1 MNTLEKTPS
10 LGVGGLRVLLIEDE
24 PLAARRLTAL
34 LREVAPEATVVG
46 QTESVRETVRWLD
59 ENRAANRPSPDLLLL
74 DIQLADGLSFELFQ
88 KTHVETPVI
97 FTTAYDEYALR
108 AFKVNSVD
116 YLLKPIE
123 KEELAAALDKFRRTQ
138 GQATAPNV
146 TEQLNKMLEAYGV
159 KPVQHRS
166 RFLLKQGGRFDVVET
181 ADVVYLYAEDKV
193 VFLVTS
199 PTRKHIVDET
209 LDDLERQLDAR
220 QFFRINRKFLA
231 RLEAIERIEPHFNGK
246 LRLWLKHRPDG
257 EEIFVS
263 RERAEAFKAWLNQ

>member
-1 MNTLEKTPS
+1 MNI
-10 LGVGGLRVLLIEDE
+10 LLVEDE
-24 PLAARRLTAL
+24 PLAARRLATL

-46 QTESVRETVRWLD
+46 QTESVRETTRWLL
-59 ENRAANRPSPDLLLL
+59 ANPAPDLLLL

-88 KTHVETPVI
+88 QVNIASPVI

-123 KEELAAALDKFRRTQ
+123 KEELAAAVDKFRRTQ
-138 GQATAPNV
+138 SLATSAPV
-146 TEQLNKMLEAYGV
+146 TEQLGKLLEAYGV

-166 RFLLKQGGRFDVVET
+166 RFLLKNGGRFDVVEIGE
-181 ADVVYLYAEDKV
+181 VPYLFAEDKV
-193 VFLVTS
+193 VFLVTNQH
-199 PTRKHIVDET
+199 RKFIVDET
-209 LDDLERQLDAR
+209 LDELERQLDPR
-220 QFFRINRKFLA
+220 QFFRLNRRYLA

-246 LRLWLKHRPDG
+246 LRVWLRQRPAD

-263 RERAEAFKAWLNQ
+263 RERADGFKEWLNA

>member
-1 MNTLEKTPS
+1 MNI
-10 LGVGGLRVLLIEDE
+10 LLVEDE

-59 ENRAANRPSPDLLLL
+59 EHRAENRQTPDLLLL

-123 KEELAAALDKFRRTQ
+123 KEELVAALDKFRRTR
-138 GQATAPNV
+138 GSAAAPSVAAPGV
-146 TEQLNKMLEAYGV
+146 TEQLGKMLEAYGV

-181 ADVVYLYAEDKV
+181 SDVVYLYAEDKV
-193 VFLVTS
+193 VFLVTGPS
-199 PTRKHIVDET
+199 RKHIVDET
-209 LDDLERQLDAR
+209 LDDLERQLDPR
-220 QFFRINRKFLA
+220 QFFRVNRKYLP

-246 LRLWLKHRPDG
+246 LRLWLKHRPAE

-263 RERAEAFKAWLNQ
+263 RERADAFKAWLNQ